1 MYCCNFAITASALG
15 RGSRHQSCTLRRG
28 ANAFILVLDAKG
40 EMEIL
45 SSHSST
51 MHLDGT
57 QQKEVGHS
65 TSPAVRSLKVTLLRS
80 TDSAESQ
87 ILLSSTLKLPGM
99 KFWGLLSLLLFV
111 VANGTPIGDQDE
123 DIQVQ
128 ENFEPERMY
137 GKWYDVAVGTTCK
150 WMKNYKEKF
159 SMGTLVLA
167 PSPSTDQITTI
178 STRLRQGECTRV
190 SGEYQKTDTP
200 GKYTYYNPKW
210 DVSIKS
216 YVLRTNYEEYAVILM
231 KKTSSFG
238 PTTTLKLYGRSPEL
252 REELTEAFQQL
263 ALEMGIPADSIFI
276 LANKGNLCETCT
288 PPVPIW
294 GERDSQN
301 VNVSHR
307 RLLLPLSGML
317 SRFFYNTSS
326 MACETFLYG
335 GCLGNGNNFY
345 SEKECLQACRTEA
358 ACRLPIA
365 QGPCQKPVM
374 LWAFDAAQGKCIR
387 FSYGGCKGNG
397 NKFYSEKECK
407 EYCGAPLRTGM
418 AYCCIGD
425 QAGTAVHPIL
435 LKVMSL
441 C

>member
-1 MYCCNFAITASALG
+1 M
-15 RGSRHQSCTLRRG
+15 
-28 ANAFILVLDAKG
+28 
-40 EMEIL
+40 M
-45 SSHSST
+45 
-51 MHLDGT
+51 
-57 QQKEVGHS
+57 
-65 TSPAVRSLKVTLLRS
+65 
-80 TDSAESQ
+80 
-87 ILLSSTLKLPGM
+87 
-99 KFWGLLSLLLFV
+99 FWGLLSLLLFV

-263 ALEMGIPADSIFI
+263 ALEMGIPADSTFI
-276 LANKGNLCETCT
+276 LANKGECVPQETAATPELYASSWSRGHGEQCCHLRRAQLQALCSRTLATKKVGPCGEVAMVSPCPHL
-288 PPVPIW
+288 PPQPALCSPADACRLN
-294 GERDSQN
+294 RD
-301 VNVSHR
+301 
-307 RLLLPLSGML
+307 PGPCSGML

-418 AYCCIGD
+418 AALGTRQVQLCIPSCSRLCLCARFLATGLSPSWARD
-425 QAGTAVHPIL
+425 
-435 LKVMSL
+435 SL
-441 C
+441 